1 MMNDD
6 RKVRRV
12 LFLLRS
18 YNDIDH
24 IAPII
29 WKCREHELSCYFL
42 LVESDHSR
50 DYRIK
55 FIEKC
60 GAIRLHS
67 RIINF
72 YHSQVRRFL
81 PLNYV
86 RKAADG
92 IVSYTLG
99 KHLLAKYKIEVV
111 VTEWSGRSGRGK
123 ATYILKPAFQKHLRV
138 YSVPHGYN
146 IYKNLDVSKTVAEFR
161 RKWGRWPDFGSRNVF
176 TRYVV
181 QHEATRTFCEAY
193 GIKTKNL
200 IVLGSTRFCQ
210 EWVDINEQICPT
222 TSLDRSSIESLKVVF
237 FLPQWDY
244 NVDREGCYRLI
255 LLLSEIPEV
264 FIRLKGSTRKLEGLY
279 HTEQEHFI
287 DIENIVFSNS
297 ETSTSLI
304 QWSDVVIN
312 FASSIGL
319 EAVMQNKI
327 ILNPKYLHTN
337 KTIFDD
343 SGVVIDCDNSD
354 SVQREIEILKIRN
367 NHAVTVDMKH
377 RQEFYERFIQGNAFE
392 SNVLGKYVDLVKG
405 EF

>member
-1 MMNDD
+1 
-6 RKVRRV
+6 
-12 LFLLRS
+12 
-18 YNDIDH
+18 
-24 IAPII
+24 
-29 WKCREHELSCYFL
+29 
-42 LVESDHSR
+42 
-50 DYRIK
+50 
-55 FIEKC
+55 
-60 GAIRLHS
+60 
-67 RIINF
+67 
-72 YHSQVRRFL
+72 
-81 PLNYV
+81 
-86 RKAADG
+86 
-92 IVSYTLG
+92 
-99 KHLLAKYKIEVV
+99 
-111 VTEWSGRSGRGK
+111 
-123 ATYILKPAFQKHLRV
+123 
-138 YSVPHGYN
+138 
-146 IYKNLDVSKTVAEFR
+146 
-161 RKWGRWPDFGSRNVF
+161 
-176 TRYVV
+176 
-181 QHEATRTFCEAY
+181 
-193 GIKTKNL
+193 
-200 IVLGSTRFCQ
+200 
-210 EWVDINEQICPT
+210 
-222 TSLDRSSIESLKVVF
+222 
-237 FLPQWDY
+237 
-244 NVDREGCYRLI
+244 
-255 LLLSEIPEV
+255 LSEIPEV

-354 SVQREIEILKIRN
+354 SVQREIELLKIRN